1 MTTSTRDEIAAQAAA
16 LRAKADR
23 AAAQLAAIDQAETDA
38 RRTTEVAHY
47 HEAASTTAHDY
58 RDRRDAA
65 KANLDKRAGADA
77 IHLNELFDAFLEFKR
92 LDAECGAL
100 HSHASRINYVDPLG
114 RNRLGVDQAHV
125 VGCSSL
131 YEKLTWS
138 SYLDWVVAERINRAR
153 SQHGAE
159 LEAGAHAKIAAAG
172 EQARAAAAADGS
184 G

>member
-1 MTTSTRDEIAAQAAA
+1 MTTSTRDEIAAEAAE
-16 LRAKADR
+16 LQAKASQ

-38 RRTTEVAHY
+38 RRATEVAHY

-92 LDAECGAL
+92 LDAECAAL
-100 HSHASRINYVDPLG
+100 HTHASRINYVDPKG
-114 RNRLGVDQAHV
+114 RNQFGVDQSHV
-125 VGCSSL
+125 IACGSL

-138 SYLDWVVAERINRAR
+138 SYLDWVVAERVKRAR

-172 EQARAAAAADGS
+172 QQARDAAAG